1 MTVGQARICKG
12 CWQQMRL
19 PVPLRGI
26 VSAPFRAFGIRPSRM
41 NPNTCTICELMFTK
55 VMKARQ
61 VVMDATVL
69 FADLRGYTR
78 LSQSHSAES
87 VSALLDAF
95 YDECAEAI
103 WERDGLLNKTMGD
116 AVMAVFNF
124 PIRRDDHPMQA
135 VLAARAIQDR
145 WSARR
150 DSLADSVG
158 AEVAG
163 LSAAMRGLIAA
174 RTAVMTAVA
183 AIDADMRRMARA
195 SAACSRAAFR
205 YAADVVDLA
214 RLIPTDARRIVDCGH
229 KGERG
234 QLAYAW
240 DCHQPIPRR
249 WRLFGLGPQAT
260 DGCEPSCTRPPTSC

>member
-26 VSAPFRAFGIRPSRM
+26 ASAPFRAFGIRPSRM

-61 VVMDATVL
+61 VVMDATVM

-116 AVMAVFNF
+116 AVMAIFNF

-158 AEVAG
+158 ADRGRMGVGVGIDSGKISFGEFGRAHHDLTAIGTVVNTASRAQ
-163 LSAAMRGLIAA
+163 SAAAA
-174 RTAVMTAVA
+174 DEILLTQAVYE
-183 AIDADMRRMARA
+183 RAR
-195 SAACSRAAFR
+195 SELSGSRAQDYRLKGFDAPVR
-205 YAADVVDLA
+205 LWAA
-214 RLIPTDARRIVDCGH
+214 
-229 KGERG
+229 
-234 QLAYAW
+234 
-240 DCHQPIPRR
+240 
-249 WRLFGLGPQAT
+249 
-260 DGCEPSCTRPPTSC
+260 

>member
-1 MTVGQARICKG
+1 
-12 CWQQMRL
+12 MRL

-26 VSAPFRAFGIRPSRM
+26 ASAPFRAFGIRPSRM

-61 VVMDATVL
+61 VSMDATVL
-69 FADLRGYTR
+69 FADLRGYTG

-95 YDECAEAI
+95 YDECAAAI

-124 PIRRDDHPMQA
+124 PIRRDDHPLQA

-150 DSLADSVG
+150 DSLADRLGADRSKLGVG
-158 AEVAG
+158 VGIDSGVISFGEFG
-163 LSAAMRGLIAA
+163 
-174 RTAVMTAVA
+174 RTHQDLTAIGTVVNTASRAQSVA
-183 AIDADMRRMARA
+183 AADEILLTQAVYESARSELNASNAQDYRLKGFDAPVRLW
-195 SAACSRAAFR
+195 AA
-205 YAADVVDLA
+205 
-214 RLIPTDARRIVDCGH
+214 
-229 KGERG
+229 
-234 QLAYAW
+234 
-240 DCHQPIPRR
+240 
-249 WRLFGLGPQAT
+249 
-260 DGCEPSCTRPPTSC
+260 